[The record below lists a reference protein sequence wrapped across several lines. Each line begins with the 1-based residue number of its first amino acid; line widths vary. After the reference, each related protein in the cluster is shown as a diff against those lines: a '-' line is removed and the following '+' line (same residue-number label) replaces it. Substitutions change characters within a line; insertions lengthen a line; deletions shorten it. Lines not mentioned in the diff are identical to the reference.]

1 MNKIY
6 SLLATLIA
14 FTWLTAC
21 GPDKDKIRFEGQLD
35 NINDAEFYILSEDG
49 AFSGIDTVKITDG
62 KFTYERNLSTPAV
75 LTLLYPN
82 FTQTYIV
89 AEPGQTVKMK
99 GDAAKIGEAKISGTE
114 QNELLSDFRL
124 KHATDIATNQRL
136 AAMQFVT
143 DNSHTLAA
151 VAVFLK
157 YFAKKQETDP
167 RIALQMLD
175 ILKKAQPKE
184 RAVAYLNQ
192 HYRPFFLNGKGQL
205 LPSFTAHTLDGRK
218 LSSADFRGRNLVIAC
233 MASWQ
238 SDSRQLL
245 RSLHHKLKTMPGKWQ
260 CLVLSLDTDLSMLR
274 SELRI
279 DSLTSAPVICDQQA
293 FQSSLFTTLG
303 IHYVPS
309 LMLVNAQGRIL
320 QRDITKI
327 EDAQL

>member
-1 MNKIY
+1 MNRLL
-6 SLLATLIA
+6 SLLASLTALVL
-14 FTWLTAC
+14 LTAC
-21 GPDKDKIRFEGQLD
+21 GPSKDKIRFEGTLN
-35 NINDAEFYILSEDG
+35 NISDAEFYVLSEDG
-49 AFSGIDTVKITDG
+49 AFTGIDTVKITDG
-62 KFTYERNLSTPAV
+62 KFTYERSLSAPAV

-136 AAMQFVT
+136 AAMQFIT

-157 YFAKKQETDP
+157 YFAKKQDADP
-167 RIALQMLD
+167 HTALRLLD
-175 ILKKAQPKE
+175 LLKAAQPKE
-184 RAVAYLNQ
+184 RAVKYIDQ
-192 HYRPFFLNGKGQL
+192 HYRPFFVNGKGEM
-205 LPSFTAHTLDGRK
+205 LPDFTARTLDGRTV
-218 LSSADFRGRNLVIAC
+218 SSKDFRGRELIVVC

-245 RSLHHKLKTMPGKWQ
+245 RELHRKLKGSADKWQ
-260 CLVLSLDTDLSMLR
+260 CLILSLDTDKAALR

-279 DSLTSAPVICDQQA
+279 DSLVAPTVCDQRA
-293 FQSSLFTTLG
+293 FQSPLFTTLG
-303 IHYVPS
+303 FHYVPS
-309 LMLVNAQGRIL
+309 LMLVDAQGRIL
-320 QRDITKI
+320 QRDITKADDI
-327 EDAQL
+327 TW